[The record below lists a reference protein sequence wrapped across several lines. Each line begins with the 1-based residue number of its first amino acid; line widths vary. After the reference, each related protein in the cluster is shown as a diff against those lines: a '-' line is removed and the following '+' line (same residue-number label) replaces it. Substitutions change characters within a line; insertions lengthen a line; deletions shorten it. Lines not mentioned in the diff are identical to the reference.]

1 MSEGE
6 KLNEAHFVDDNE
18 MVGSNKWGDSL
29 KDALPYIRST
39 LVFFAFI
46 VLSINVFAW
55 SYLKTPDR
63 WAWVLMTIVLLF
75 VANEK
80 GKRGNNFQFLIY
92 WAIGLITAFW
102 I

>member
-1 MSEGE
+1 MSEGK
-6 KLNEAHFVDDNE
+6 KLNTDHFADANE
-18 MVGSNKWGDSL
+18 MVGNGKWGD
-29 KDALPYIRST
+29 ALREAWPYIRT
-39 LVFFAFI
+39 ILVFFAFI
-46 VLSINVFAW
+46 VLLINVFAW

-63 WAWVLMTIVLLF
+63 WAWILMTSVLLF
-75 VANEK
+75 VGNEK